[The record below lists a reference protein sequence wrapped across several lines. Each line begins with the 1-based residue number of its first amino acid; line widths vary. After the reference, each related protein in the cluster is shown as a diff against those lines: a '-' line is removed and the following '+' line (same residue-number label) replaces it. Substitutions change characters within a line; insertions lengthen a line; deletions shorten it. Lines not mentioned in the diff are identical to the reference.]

1 MGDAWDSKG
10 STGSNYVWLPMAVSA
25 SAKTVT
31 LQYHAMWKVDVNTGA
46 VSYPTATKRYVVE
59 HARIS
64 GRDEESKRTVNKRKL
79 FPTASSRQQHGSH
92 FAVKAGEEM
101 VFRNITGTGSLQWLS
116 FHYTVNNPE
125 GTTSLPHRDVV
136 ALTYTGIAGQAHI
149 TINDEVYS
157 TNLSD
162 HNSRAGYH
170 GQVPVQLVL
179 NSGDVNTVRVG
190 ATGADGM

>member
-46 VSYPTATKRYVVE
+46 VSYPTATKRYAVE
-59 HARIS
+59 HARVS
-64 GRDEESKRTVNKRKL
+64 GRDEESKRTVNKRK
-79 FPTASSRQQHGSH
+79 FPPQLESTAGSH
-92 FAVKAGEEM
+92 SAVKAGEEM

-125 GTTSLPHRDVV
+125 GTSLSHRDVV
-136 ALTYTGIAGQAHI
+136 GLTYTGIAGQAHI
-149 TINDEVYS
+149 TINDEVYP

-179 NSGDVNTVRVG
+179 NSGDVNTVRFRV
-190 ATGADGM
+190 TGADGM